1 MIPRIR
7 RWLLWPDTVLGRTAL
22 VLVLALLLSVATAVM
37 LFESQR
43 QEALEAIGGRNAAER
58 VGGLV
63 AIAEQ
68 TEPDRRHGTLRRL
81 DTPRFRVG
89 WGTRPV
95 VENDESFGLAAFV
108 RDTLQTG
115 LEGREI
121 RVSSRPGPVG
131 GPDTGMFGRGGRG
144 RDDDRPPPDAEPS
157 PSGGGEPS
165 PSLPPSGIEPSSP
178 PPGMDPPRP
187 PSFNRPHHMIG
198 PALRISVR
206 LDDGSWLNVLAPL
219 DPGVSLW
226 RPRFVAPLLLGLVLV
241 TLAALIAVRKATLP
255 FAVFAAAAERLGVDV
270 GAPPLEVTGPREV
283 RRAAH
288 AFNVMQDRIVRFVQD
303 RTQMLAAI
311 SHDLKTPITRLRL
324 RAEFIEDD
332 EQRAKMLADLAEMEQ
347 MIASTLAFARD
358 DAASEPRQR
367 LDLATMVQ
375 GMLEDMED
383 MEIACSYTGPDSLVI
398 AARPV
403 ALKRAI
409 ANLLDNAVKYGGR
422 AGVGLTSGG
431 GEIHLTIDDDGPGIP
446 PESVDRVFAPFFRL
460 ESSRSRDTGG
470 TGLGLAVA
478 RAAIRA
484 HGGDITLVNRPEG
497 GLRATLILPQA

>member
-1 MIPRIR
+1 MTPPVR
-7 RWLLWPDTVLGRTAL
+7 RWLPWPDTVLGRTAL
-22 VLVLALLLSVATAVM
+22 VLVLALLLSVATAVL

-43 QEALEAIGGRNAAER
+43 REALEAIGGRNAAER

-108 RDTLQTG
+108 RDTLQAG
-115 LEGREI
+115 LGGREI
-121 RVSSRPGPVG
+121 RVSARPGPVG
-131 GPDTGMFGRGGRG
+131 DPATGMFGRGGRG
-144 RDDDRPPPDAEPS
+144 RDGDRPPPEPD
-157 PSGGGEPS
+157 
-165 PSLPPSGIEPSSP
+165 PSLPPGAEPSLSSEP
-178 PPGMDPPRP
+178 FGPP
-187 PSFNRPHHMIG
+187 PSFGRPHHMIG

-219 DPGVSLW
+219 DPGTSLW

-270 GAPPLEVTGPREV
+270 GAPPLAVNGPREV

-347 MIASTLAFARD
+347 MIAATLAFARD

-367 LDLATMVQ
+367 LDLAAMVQ

-383 MEIACSYTGPDSLVI
+383 MGIACSFDGPDSLVI

-422 AGVGLTSGG
+422 AGVGLTAD
-431 GEIHLTIDDDGPGIP
+431 GEEIRLTIEDDGPGIP
-446 PESVDRVFAPFFRL
+446 ADSSERVFAPFVRL
-460 ESSRSRDTGG
+460 ETSRSRDTGG

-484 HGGDITLVNRPEG
+484 HGGDIALANRPEG
-497 GLRATLILPQA
+497 GLRVTVSLPQA

>member
-1 MIPRIR
+1 MTKPAR
-7 RWLLWPDTVLGRTAL
+7 RLFRWPDTVLGRTAL
-22 VLVLALLLSVATAVM
+22 VLVLALILSVGSAVL

-68 TEPDRRHGTLRRL
+68 TEPDRRHVTLRRL

-108 RDTLQTG
+108 RDTLKTG

-131 GPDTGMFGRGGRG
+131 GPDTGIFGRFGRGRE
-144 RDDDRPPPDAEPS
+144 DDRPPPDAEP
-157 PSGGGEPS
+157 P
-165 PSLPPSGIEPSSP
+165 P
-178 PPGMDPPRP
+178 PPGEGPTFAPPGSEPQRP
-187 PSFNRPHHMIG
+187 PNLERPHRMIG

-219 DPGVSLW
+219 DPGISLW

-270 GAPPLEVTGPREV
+270 GAPPMAVTGPREV

-367 LDLATMVQ
+367 LDLAAMVQ

-383 MEIACSYTGPDSLVI
+383 MDIACSYTGPDSLVI

-422 AGVGLTSGG
+422 AGVGLASGG
-431 GEIHLTIDDDGPGIP
+431 GEIRLTIDDDGPGIP
-446 PESVDRVFAPFFRL
+446 EDSRERVFAPFFRL

-484 HGGDITLVNRPEG
+484 HGGDITLANRPEG
-497 GLRATLILPQA
+497 GLRVTLTLPQA

>member
-1 MIPRIR
+1 MTPRRVR
-7 RWLLWPDTVLGRTAL
+7 RWLRWPDTVLGRTAL

-68 TEPDRRHGTLRRL
+68 TDPDRRHGTLRRL

-131 GPDTGMFGRGGRG
+131 GPDTGMFGRGGRA
-144 RDDDRPPPDAEPS
+144 RDDDRPPQEAEPF
-157 PSGGGEPS
+157 
-165 PSLPPSGIEPSSP
+165 P
-178 PPGMDPPRP
+178 PPGEGPSFAPPGAESLRP
-187 PSFNRPHHMIG
+187 PSLNRPHHMIG

-241 TLAALIAVRKATLP
+241 TLAALVAVRKATLP

-270 GAPPLEVTGPREV
+270 GAPPLAVTGPREV

-375 GMLEDMED
+375 GMLEDLED
-383 MEIACSYTGPDSLVI
+383 MGVACSYTGPDSLVI

-422 AGVGLTSGG
+422 AGVGLTTGG
-431 GEIHLTIDDDGPGIP
+431 GEILLTIDDDGPGIP
-446 PESVDRVFAPFFRL
+446 EDSMERVFAPFFRL
-460 ESSRSRDTGG
+460 ETSRSRDTGG

-484 HGGDITLVNRPEG
+484 HGGDITLANRPEG
-497 GLRATLILPQA
+497 GLRATLSLPQA